1 MNFVNLD
8 QYKQNGDSGD
18 FFEFKFEWEEREDE
32 LEFFNFKD
40 RLASVL
46 LEILNSSCF
55 RKNGNFFRRS
65 FWSAFC

>member
-1 MNFVNLD
+1 MKSKIFMNFVNLD

-40 RLASVL
+40 RAY
-46 LEILNSSCF
+46 I
-55 RKNGNFFRRS
+55 
-65 FWSAFC
+65 